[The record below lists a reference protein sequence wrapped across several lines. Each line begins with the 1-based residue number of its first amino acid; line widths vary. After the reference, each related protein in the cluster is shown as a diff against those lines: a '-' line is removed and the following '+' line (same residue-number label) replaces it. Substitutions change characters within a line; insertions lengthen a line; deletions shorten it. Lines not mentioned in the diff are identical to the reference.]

1 MTRENDPGEPLSRSI
16 LNPVSL
22 SELSIQRNEMLV
34 LEAGVAVR
42 PEGAAGGV
50 ALGVVALATFEKAES
65 PALLLA
71 RTR

>member
-1 MTRENDPGEPLSRSI
+1 VSRSI

-22 SELSIQRNEMLV
+22 SELSNQVNEMLV
-34 LEAGVAVR
+34 LETGVATR

-50 ALGVVALATFEKAES
+50 ALGVVALATFENAES

>member
-1 MTRENDPGEPLSRSI
+1 VSRSI

-22 SELSIQRNEMLV
+22 VELSTQVNEMLV
-34 LEAGVAVR
+34 LETAVATR
-42 PEGAAGGV
+42 PEGASGGV
-50 ALGVVALATFEKAES
+50 AFGVVAVATFEKAES